1 MLSACMLINAS
12 IYGQKKENNKAKSIE
27 VKDNSITTTN
37 NKTKPMTTKTDSISY
52 VLGQEVGGYY
62 VSQEIVVNSD
72 EFIQGFVDALNKR
85 SAIDPAVKEKVIQQ
99 FQMEQQAKT
108 QAKTQAK
115 SAENKA
121 KGAAFLAENK
131 KKEGVFTT
139 PTGLQYKI
147 IKQGNEE
154 HPKATDVVKVHYHG
168 TLIDGTVFDSSV
180 QRNEPATFP
189 LNRVIPGWT
198 EGVQLMT
205 KGSKYIFYI
214 PSNLAYGDREAG
226 AISPGSTLIF
236 EVELL
241 EINPK

>member
-1 MLSACMLINAS
+1 MRKTNLILLISFLILGTS
-12 IYGQKKENNKAKSIE
+12 IYGQTK
-27 VKDNSITTTN
+27 T
-37 NKTKPMTTKTDSISY
+37 NKTKPMTTKLDSISY

-62 VSQEIVVNSD
+62 LSQEIIVNTD
-72 EFIQGFVDALNKR
+72 EFTQGFIDAFNKT
-85 SAIDPAVKEKVIQQ
+85 SAIDPATKEKIIQQ
-99 FQMEQQAKT
+99 FQVEQQAK
-108 QAKTQAK
+108 QQVKTAQK
-115 SAENKA
+115 SGENKA
-121 KGAAFLAENK
+121 KGAAFLEANK
-131 KKEGVFTT
+131 KKEGVFAT

-147 IKQGNEE
+147 VKQGEGE
-154 HPKATDVVKVHYHG
+154 HPKPTDVVKVHYHG

-205 KGSKYIFYI
+205 KGAKYIFYI
-214 PSNLAYGDREAG
+214 PSNLAYGDRETGSIA
-226 AISPGSTLIF
+226 PGSTLVF